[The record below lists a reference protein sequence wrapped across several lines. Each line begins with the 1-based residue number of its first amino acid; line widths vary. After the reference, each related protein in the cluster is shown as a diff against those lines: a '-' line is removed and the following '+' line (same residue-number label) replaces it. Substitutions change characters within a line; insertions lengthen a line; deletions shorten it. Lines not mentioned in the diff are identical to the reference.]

1 MSGQNRD
8 FILHLDYALILHNFE
23 LLVVCDIYYDI
34 HHTIT
39 HSILHARYYPE
50 LFMFINAFNPH
61 NNPME
66 VLWFSPFYR
75 WENRGSEKLCVLP
88 KITKLRGG
96 RIRIESRLQSL
107 HYDFLPL
114 VTNLSLF
121 AKTFCIWYWKF
132 HLLRT
137 PSAPGNPR
145 WLVILPLPL
154 KYSFPRSS
162 VFK

>member
-1 MSGQNRD
+1 MFSLAGLFGLSASLCSLRVSQPPLCAPTS
-8 FILHLDYALILHNFE
+8 LHLY
-23 LLVVCDIYYDI
+23 
-34 HHTIT
+34 
-39 HSILHARYYPE
+39 LHARYYPE

-114 VTNLSLF
+114 VTNLSWF

-137 PSAPGNPR
+137 PSAPGNSR
-145 WLVILPLPL
+145 RLVILPLPL